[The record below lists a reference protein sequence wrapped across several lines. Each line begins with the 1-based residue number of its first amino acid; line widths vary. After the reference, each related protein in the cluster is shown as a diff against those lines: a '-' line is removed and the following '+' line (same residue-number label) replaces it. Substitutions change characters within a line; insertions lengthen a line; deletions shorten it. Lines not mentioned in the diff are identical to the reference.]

1 MSFRS
6 RTARYSGRL
15 YGRMGSRSQRSAW
28 RGQGGMRAEY
38 SGAVPIIRHS
48 IESTSS
54 SGSTA
59 DIALAD
65 GKARAYPLVVYFGT
79 SGTVTDGVSNVV
91 TTSEGSRVNHTTVNL
106 SITQSDSTKPN
117 QVYVGMIAVSFSEAF
132 LSDAMMTKNFADLIS
147 ASSEDNG
154 YVTPWGSSQDLN
166 YKEWTENAAL
176 RHNVRGFQRNT
187 ITLYSGRPAIRN
199 SVISIPPKC
208 RRQQF
213 GSAVFLVVMNDSSG
227 MQNVEEGSATDIHV
241 SLRTFF
247 KEIPPVATAET

>member
-6 RTARYSGRL
+6 NTSKYSGRY
-15 YGRMGSRSQRSAW
+15 YGKYGQRGSW

-48 IESTSS
+48 IESTSA

-59 DIALAD
+59 DVALSD

-79 SGTVTDGVSNVV
+79 SGTVTDGVSSVV
-91 TTSEGSRVNHTTVNL
+91 TTSKGSRVNNSTVNL

-117 QVYVGMIAVSFSEAF
+117 QVYVGMIAVSFADGF
-132 LSDAMMTKNFADLIS
+132 LSDTMMTKNFADLIA
-147 ASSEDNG
+147 ASSDDNG
-154 YVTPWGSSQDLN
+154 YLVPWSAEKSLN

-199 SVISIPPKC
+199 SVISIPPQC

-213 GSAVFLVVMNDSSG
+213 GCGVFLVVMNDSSG
-227 MQNVEEGSATDIHV
+227 MQNVAEGSASDVHV